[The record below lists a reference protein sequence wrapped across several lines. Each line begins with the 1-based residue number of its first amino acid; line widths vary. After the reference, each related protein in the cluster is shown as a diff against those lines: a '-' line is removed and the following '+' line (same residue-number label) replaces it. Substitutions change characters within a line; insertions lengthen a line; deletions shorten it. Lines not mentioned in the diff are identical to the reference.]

1 MTETELRLE
10 EGVSRLVDEYRTRC
24 LWFLRPGYYPSGGA
38 EQLRV
43 LEQIEKHG
51 DREAFQR
58 AGELRK
64 WLSQSSSAGA
74 AAS

>member
-1 MTETELRLE
+1 MKETTASLG
-10 EGVSRLVDEYRTRC
+10 EGVNRLVDEYRVRC
-24 LWFLRPGYYPSGGA
+24 LWFLRPGYYPAGKA

-51 DREAFQR
+51 DREAFLR

-64 WLSQSSSAGA
+64 WLSQSSSAVSAG
-74 AAS
+74 S